1 MLNDIK
7 TTNKLLLIIV
17 VPLVFYLLKI
27 LSFIFIPLVGA
38 MFVAMIFMPLMRWL
52 NKRKIPKWISMILV
66 LLIILGFLRLG
77 GEIIKL
83 SSRQIMSA
91 DTHFWESVESKLDQ
105 VIVPI
110 ETYFGIETDNQKKS
124 LTRLIEV
131 DEISNVLF
139 SNVDS
144 LVQFLRSTLSIL
156 LTMFFF
162 MFLLLAGS
170 LNLQQISQQVLFKQR
185 TLSIRTLSKIESNF
199 VKFIEVKFILSLLT
213 GTAFGLTCYFFGVK
227 FPIFWGLMAFGLNF
241 VQLIGSVI
249 ITIVLSLFA
258 FTEMDPS
265 GTLLLFVLILIATQ
279 VLFGGILEPIFMG
292 RSFSINTI
300 SILVMLMLWGYLW
313 GVAGLILSVPITAFL
328 KTILE
333 QFPKTKVIANIMS

>member
-1 MLNDIK
+1 MLNDVK

-17 VPLVFYLLKI
+17 VPLVFYLLKT

-38 MFVAMIFMPLMRWL
+38 MFLAMLFMPLMRWL
-52 NKRKIPKWISMILV
+52 NKRKLPKWISLIFVM
-66 LLIILGFLRLG
+66 LIIASVLRLG
-77 GEIIKL
+77 GEVIKL
-83 SSRQIMSA
+83 SSRQILSA
-91 DTHFWESVESKLDQ
+91 DTHFWKSLESKLDQ
-105 VIVPI
+105 VIVPL
-110 ETYFGIETDNQKKS
+110 ETFFGIEADNQKRS

-131 DEISNVLF
+131 DEISGVLF
-139 SNVDS
+139 NNVDS
-144 LVQFLRSTLSIL
+144 IVQFLRSTLSIL

-213 GTAFGLTCYFFGVK
+213 GIGFGLACYFFDVK
-227 FPIFWGLMAFGLNF
+227 FPIFWGLLAFGLNF
-241 VQLIGSVI
+241 VQLIGSII
-249 ITIVLSLFA
+249 ITIILSLFA

-265 GTLLLFVLILIATQ
+265 GTLLFFVLILIATQ

-300 SILVMLMLWGYLW
+300 TILVMLMLWGYIW
-313 GVAGLILSVPITAFL
+313 GIAGLILSVPISAFI

>member
-1 MLNDIK
+1 
-7 TTNKLLLIIV
+7 
-17 VPLVFYLLKI
+17 
-27 LSFIFIPLVGA
+27 
-38 MFVAMIFMPLMRWL
+38 MFVAMIFMPLMRWFK
-52 NKRKIPKWISMILV
+52 KRKLPRWLSLFFV
-66 LLIILGFLRLG
+66 LLIIVGFLRLG
-77 GEIIKL
+77 GEVIQM
-83 SSRQIMSA
+83 SSRQISSA
-91 DTHFWESVESKLDQ
+91 DTHFWESLEAKLDQ
-105 VIVPI
+105 VIVPV
-110 ETYFGIETDNQKKS
+110 ETFFGLETDNHKRS

-131 DEISNVLF
+131 DEISSVLF

-144 LVQFLRSTLSIL
+144 LVQFIRSTLSIL

-170 LNLQQISQQVLFKQR
+170 LDLQKISQQVLFKQR

-213 GTAFGLTCYFFGVK
+213 GTAFGLACYFFNVK

-241 VQLIGSVI
+241 VQLIGSII

-265 GTLLLFVLILIATQ
+265 GTLLVFVLILIATQ

-300 SILVMLMLWGYLW
+300 SILVMLMLWGYIW
-313 GVAGLILSVPITAFL
+313 GIAGLILSVPITAFI

-333 QFPKTKVIANIMS
+333 QFPRTRVIANIMS